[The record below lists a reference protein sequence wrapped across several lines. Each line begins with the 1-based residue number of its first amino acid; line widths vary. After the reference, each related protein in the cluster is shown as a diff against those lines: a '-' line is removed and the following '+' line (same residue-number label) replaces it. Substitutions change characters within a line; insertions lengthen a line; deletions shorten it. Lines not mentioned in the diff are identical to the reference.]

1 MSDRPIVIIIVKII
15 NQVYR
20 LGASRPVYAKIIKI
34 LSTKKTDKDK

>member
-1 MSDRPIVIIIVKII
+1 MSDRPIVIIIKII

-20 LGASRPVYAKIIKI
+20 LGASHPVYAKIIKI